1 LAKKKINVLK
11 IIVNENLDGIAKRQ
25 SKVIVHEMEL
35 IL

>member
-1 LAKKKINVLK
+1 MFG